1 MALENKPEIQTW
13 DLDPW
18 DSDPWDFYSKETAFE
33 LVLDAAC
40 DRLWD
45 KHVKYSLKR
54 ITEME
59 RKLNLLEKE
68 LDDFLGKGAPS
79 GYGHE

>member
-18 DSDPWDFYSKETAFE
+18 NSDPWDSDPGENSFE
-33 LVLDAAC
+33 LVLDTAC
-40 DRLWD
+40 ERLWE
-45 KHVKYSLKR
+45 KQVRYSIRR

-59 RKLNLLEKE
+59 KKLNTMERE
-68 LDDFLGKGAPS
+68 LDDFLAKSAALRNS
-79 GYGHE
+79 HA